1 MIKIDDVYQKVL
13 VLANREQRG
22 YLTPQ
27 EFNLIADK
35 AQLDI
40 LGNYFHDI
48 KTAHLKPKNQS
59 GFGDEMDMLSEKLQ
73 PFRETTTTTLNPD
86 ANNDNAISPTLALPN
101 DLYAIESIHRN
112 EGEIFELSKKEIL
125 LTENHPL
132 TKATIN
138 RTVYVREGAGSVTLY
153 PTPVATT
160 ELQVVG
166 GEVITGVDFTVN
178 YFKKPELP
186 KWGYVVVY
194 EKALYSSTN
203 STDFKLHA
211 SEEETLV
218 TRILELAG
226 IVINRPDLQQAAM
239 VDKQMTKQE
248 QNN

>member
-13 VLANREQRG
+13 VVANREQRG

-73 PFRETTTTTLNPD
+73 PFRKTTTTTLNPD
-86 ANNDNAISPTLALPN
+86 ANNDDAISPTLALPN

-138 RTVYVREGAGSVTLY
+138 RTVYVREGADSVTLY
-153 PTPVATT
+153 PTPVAT
-160 ELQVVG
+160 QAVVNL
-166 GEVITGVDFTVN
+166 GVVTQGVNFTVN

-186 KWGYVVVY
+186 KWGYVVVN

-203 STDFKLHA
+203 SIDFELHA